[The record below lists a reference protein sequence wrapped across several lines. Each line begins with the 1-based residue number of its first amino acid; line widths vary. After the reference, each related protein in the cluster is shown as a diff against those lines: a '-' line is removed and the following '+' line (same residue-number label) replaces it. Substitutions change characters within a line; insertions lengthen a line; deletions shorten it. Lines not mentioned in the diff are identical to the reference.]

1 MRERGDCPLFPSFP
15 FLDLAMKITFD
26 TVRKMGLRLP
36 EVEESSAYGTPA
48 LKVHGHLLVCP
59 AINKSAEPGSIVVKI
74 GIETREELIAA
85 DPDTYYL
92 TDHYRPYPS
101 VLVRLSQIRP
111 DALQDLLGM
120 AWKFVTTKKVRKG
133 KKK

>member
-1 MRERGDCPLFPSFP
+1 
-15 FLDLAMKITFD
+15 MKITFD

-36 EVEESSAYGTPA
+36 DVEESTTFGTPA
-48 LKVHGHLLVCP
+48 LKVRGQLLACP
-59 AINKSAEPGSIVVKI
+59 AINKSAEPGSIVVRLDFD
-74 GIETREELIAA
+74 TRDELIAG

-101 VLVRLSQIRP
+101 VLVRLSKIRA

-120 AWKFVTTKKVRKG
+120 AWKIVTTKKTKKG
-133 KKK
+133 KKR

>member
-1 MRERGDCPLFPSFP
+1 MALQ
-15 FLDLAMKITFD
+15 
-26 TVRKMGLRLP
+26 LP
-36 EVEESSAYGTPA
+36 GVEESSAYGTPA
-48 LKVHGHLLVCP
+48 LKVNGKLLVCP
-59 AINKSAEPGSIVVKI
+59 AINKSAEPGSIVVRI
-74 GIETREELIAA
+74 DMDSREELVAA

-101 VLVRLSQIRP
+101 VLVRLSRIRP

-120 AWKFVTTKKVRKG
+120 AWKYVTAKKAKRG

>member
-1 MRERGDCPLFPSFP
+1 
-15 FLDLAMKITFD
+15 MKVTFD

-36 EVEESSAYGTPA
+36 DVEESTAFGTPA
-48 LKVHGHLLVCP
+48 LKVHGQLLACP
-59 AINKSAEPGSIVVKI
+59 AINKSAEPGSIVVRI
-74 GIETREELIAA
+74 DFDQREELIAG

-101 VLVRLSQIRP
+101 VLVRLSKIRA

-120 AWKFVTTKKVRKG
+120 AWKFVTTKKTKNRK
-133 KKK
+133 KR

>member
-1 MRERGDCPLFPSFP
+1 M
-15 FLDLAMKITFD
+15 ATKITFD

-36 EVEESSAYGTPA
+36 DVEESTAYGTPA
-48 LKVHGHLLVCP
+48 LKLHGQLLACP
-59 AINKSAEPGSIVVKI
+59 AINKSAEPGSIVVRI
-74 GIETREELIAA
+74 DFDTREELVAA

-101 VLVRLSQIRP
+101 VLVRLSRIRP

-120 AWKFVTTKKVRKG
+120 AWKFVTTKKARKG
-133 KKK
+133 RKR

>member
-1 MRERGDCPLFPSFP
+1 M
-15 FLDLAMKITFD
+15 
-26 TVRKMGLRLP
+26 VRISVDQRD
-36 EVEESSAYGTPA
+36 
-48 LKVHGHLLVCP
+48 
-59 AINKSAEPGSIVVKI
+59 
-74 GIETREELIAA
+74 ELIAG

-101 VLVRLSQIRP
+101 VLVRLSKIRP

-120 AWKFVTTKKVRKG
+120 AWKFVTTKKARKR